1 MLVNA
6 GLVVRLDGEKDCG
19 DALSAVLSSR
29 PAAAISP
36 FLAYSLESAT
46 AKLSDEFRTSSFDAT
61 LSSRF
66 RQNCVVPD
74 ESP

>member
-1 MLVNA
+1 MLINA
-6 GLVVRLDGEKDCG
+6 GLVVRLGGEKDG
-19 DALSAVLSSR
+19 RDALSAVLSSR

-61 LSSRF
+61 FSSRF